1 MMEQKKNIDLTM
13 FKLDDFFSTQED
25 RDEDKKEKVELIDL
39 SLIDDFPE
47 HPFKVQENEDLS
59 KLKESIKDNGVLEPI
74 IVRKKENERYEVIAG
89 HRRKF
94 ASELLGNNFIPCIIR
109 NMSKEEAIVY
119 MVDSNLHRTN
129 ILPSEKAKAY
139 KMKYEALKSQ
149 GKRTDL
155 TLRPVGAK
163 LRTDDLVGE
172 DIGDSGRQVQR
183 YLRLNE
189 LIPELLDMVDN
200 SVLNEKPSIALRPAV
215 EISYLTK
222 DEQEMLLNSIEY
234 SDATPSHA
242 QAIKLRKE
250 SESNGLTEDY
260 IEDLMNEEKPN
271 QVAKIKINENKIKS
285 VMPKNYKVNNME
297 DFIVKA
303 VEYYSK
309 HLSRDRER

>member
-1 MMEQKKNIDLTM
+1 MTEQKKNIDLTT

-25 RDEDKKEKVELIDL
+25 RDEEKKEKVELIDL

-74 IVRKKENERYEVIAG
+74 IVRKKENDRFEIIAG

-94 ASELLGNNFIPCIIR
+94 ASELLGNNFIPCIVR
-109 NMSKEEAIVY
+109 DMSKEEAIVY

-139 KMKYEALKSQ
+139 KMKMEAIKNIKS
-149 GKRTDL
+149 GPMDHNARTRDII
-155 TLRPVGAK
+155 
-163 LRTDDLVGE
+163 GE
-172 DIGDSGRQVQR
+172 ENSESGRQVQR

-200 SVLNEKPSIALRPAV
+200 SVLNEKPIIALRPAV
-215 EISYLTK
+215 ELSYLTK

-250 SESNGLTEDY
+250 SELNGLTEDY
-260 IEDLMNEEKPN
+260 IRDLMKEEKPN
-271 QVAKIKINENKIKS
+271 QVAKIKISENKIKS
-285 VMPKNYKVNNME
+285 VIPKNYKVNNME

>member
-1 MMEQKKNIDLTM
+1 MEQKKNIDLTA

-25 RDEDKKEKVELIDL
+25 RDEEKKEKIELIDL

-59 KLKESIKDNGVLEPI
+59 KLKESIKENGVLEPI
-74 IVRKKENERYEVIAG
+74 IVRPKENNRYEIIAG

-94 ASELLGNNFIPCIIR
+94 ASELLGKDFIPCIVR
-109 NMSKEEAIVY
+109 NITREESIIY

-139 KMKYEALKSQ
+139 KMKMEAIKNIKGGPL
-149 GKRTDL
+149 GHNIRTRDL
-155 TLRPVGAK
+155 L
-163 LRTDDLVGE
+163 GE
-172 DIGDSGRQVQR
+172 ENDESGRQVQR

-200 SVLNEKPSIALRPAV
+200 SVTNEKPAIALRPAV
-215 EISYLTK
+215 ELSYLPK
-222 DEQEMLLNSIEY
+222 EDQKVLLNAIEY

-250 SESNGLTEDY
+250 SESNGLSEDF
-260 IEDLMNEEKPN
+260 IENLMEEEKPN
-271 QVAKIKINENKIKS
+271 QVTKIKISENKIKS
-285 VMPKNYKVNNME
+285 VIPKNYKVNNME

>member
-1 MMEQKKNIDLTM
+1 MMEQKKNIDLTK

-25 RDEDKKEKVELIDL
+25 RDEEKKEKVELIDL

-74 IVRKKENERYEVIAG
+74 IVRKKENDRFEIIAG

-94 ASELLGNNFIPCIIR
+94 ASELLGNNFIPCIVR
-109 NMSKEEAIVY
+109 DTSKEEAIVY

-139 KMKYEALKSQ
+139 KMKMEAIKNIKS
-149 GKRTDL
+149 GPMGHNARTRDII
-155 TLRPVGAK
+155 
-163 LRTDDLVGE
+163 GE
-172 DIGDSGRQVQR
+172 ENSESGRQVKR

-200 SVLNEKPSIALRPAV
+200 SVLNEKPIIALRPAV
-215 EISYLTK
+215 ELSYLTK

-250 SESNGLTEDY
+250 SELNGLTEDY
-260 IEDLMNEEKPN
+260 IRDLMKEEKPN
-271 QVAKIKINENKIKS
+271 QVAKIKISENKIKS
-285 VMPKNYKVNNME
+285 VIPKNYKVNNME

>member
-1 MMEQKKNIDLTM
+1 MEQKKNIDLTT

-25 RDEDKKEKVELIDL
+25 RDEDKKEKVEIIDL

-74 IVRKKENERYEVIAG
+74 IVRKKENNRYEIIAG

-94 ASELLGNNFIPCIIR
+94 ASELLGNNFIPCIVR
-109 NMSKEEAIVY
+109 DMTKEEAIVY

-139 KMKYEALKSQ
+139 KMKMNALKEQ
-149 GKRTDL
+149 GKRNDL
-155 TLRPVGAK
+155 TSSPLATK
-163 LRTDDLVGE
+163 LDTATLVGKE
-172 DIGDSGRQVQR
+172 QGESRDQVYR
-183 YLRLNE
+183 YIKLND
-189 LIPELLDMVDN
+189 LIPKLLDMVDN
-200 SVLNEKPSIALRPAV
+200 SVLNEKPAMALRPAV
-215 EISYLTK
+215 EISYLSK
-222 DEQEMLLNSIEY
+222 DEQEMLFNSIEY

-250 SESNGLTEDY
+250 SELNGLTEEF
-260 IEDLMNEEKPN
+260 IENLMNEEKPN
-271 QVAKIKINENKIKS
+271 QITKIKISENKIKS

-303 VEYYSK
+303 VEYYSR
-309 HLSRDRER
+309 HLNRDRER

>member
-1 MMEQKKNIDLTM
+1 MMEQKKNIDLTT

-25 RDEDKKEKVELIDL
+25 RDEEKKERVELIDL

-74 IVRKKENERYEVIAG
+74 IVRKKENDRFEIIAG

-94 ASELLGNNFIPCIIR
+94 ASELLGNNFIPCIVR
-109 NMSKEEAIVY
+109 DMSKEEAIVY

-139 KMKYEALKSQ
+139 KMKMEAIKNIKS
-149 GKRTDL
+149 GPMGHNARTRDII
-155 TLRPVGAK
+155 
-163 LRTDDLVGE
+163 GE
-172 DIGDSGRQVQR
+172 ENSESGRQVQR

-200 SVLNEKPSIALRPAV
+200 SVLNEKPIIALRPAV
-215 EISYLTK
+215 ELSYLTK

-250 SESNGLTEDY
+250 SELNGLTEDY
-260 IEDLMNEEKPN
+260 IRDLIKEEKPN
-271 QVAKIKINENKIKS
+271 QVAKIKISENKIKS
-285 VMPKNYKVNNME
+285 VIPKNYKINNME

>member
-1 MMEQKKNIDLTM
+1 MEQKKNIDLTA

-25 RDEDKKEKVELIDL
+25 RDEEKKEKIELIDL

-59 KLKESIKDNGVLEPI
+59 KLKESIKENGVLEPI
-74 IVRKKENERYEVIAG
+74 IVRPKENNRYEIIAG

-94 ASELLGNNFIPCIIR
+94 ASELLGKDFIPCIVR
-109 NMSKEEAIVY
+109 NMTREESIIY

-129 ILPSEKAKAY
+129 ILPSEKATAY
-139 KMKYEALKSQ
+139 KMKMEAIKNIKGGPL
-149 GKRTDL
+149 GHNIRTRDL
-155 TLRPVGAK
+155 L
-163 LRTDDLVGE
+163 GE
-172 DIGDSGRQVQR
+172 ENDESGRQVQR

-200 SVLNEKPSIALRPAV
+200 SVTNEKPAIALRPAV
-215 EISYLTK
+215 ELSYLPK
-222 DEQEMLLNSIEY
+222 EDQKVLLNAIEY

-250 SESNGLTEDY
+250 SESNGLSEDF
-260 IEDLMNEEKPN
+260 IENLMEEEKPN
-271 QVAKIKINENKIKS
+271 QVTKIKISENKIKS
-285 VMPKNYKVNNME
+285 VIPKNYKVNNME

>member
-1 MMEQKKNIDLTM
+1 MEQKKNIDLTT

-25 RDEDKKEKVELIDL
+25 RDEDKKEKVEIIDL

-74 IVRKKENERYEVIAG
+74 IVRKKENNRYEIIAG

-94 ASELLGNNFIPCIIR
+94 ASELLGNNFIPCIVR
-109 NMSKEEAIVY
+109 DMTKEEAIVY

-139 KMKYEALKSQ
+139 KMKMNALKAQ
-149 GKRTDL
+149 GKRNDL
-155 TLRPVGAK
+155 TSSPLATK
-163 LRTDDLVGE
+163 LDTATLVGKE
-172 DIGDSGRQVQR
+172 QGESRDQVYR
-183 YLRLNE
+183 YIKLND
-189 LIPELLDMVDN
+189 LIPELLEMVDN

-215 EISYLTK
+215 EISYLSK
-222 DEQEMLLNSIEY
+222 DEQEMLFNSIEY

-250 SESNGLTEDY
+250 SELNGLTEEF
-260 IEDLMNEEKPN
+260 IENLMNEEKPN
-271 QVAKIKINENKIKS
+271 QITKIKISENKIKS

-303 VEYYSK
+303 VEYYSR
-309 HLSRDRER
+309 HLNRDRER

>member
-1 MMEQKKNIDLTM
+1 MEQKKNIDLTT

-25 RDEDKKEKVELIDL
+25 RDEDKKEKVEIIDL

-74 IVRKKENERYEVIAG
+74 IVRKKENNRYEIIAG

-94 ASELLGNNFIPCIIR
+94 ASELLGNNFIPCIVR
-109 NMSKEEAIVY
+109 DMTKEEAIVY

-139 KMKYEALKSQ
+139 KMKMNALKAQ
-149 GKRTDL
+149 GKRNDL
-155 TLRPVGAK
+155 TSSPLATK
-163 LRTDDLVGE
+163 LDTATLVGKE
-172 DIGDSGRQVQR
+172 QGESRDQVYR
-183 YLRLNE
+183 YIKLND
-189 LIPELLDMVDN
+189 LIPELLEMVDN

-215 EISYLTK
+215 EISYLSK
-222 DEQEMLLNSIEY
+222 DEQEMLFNSIEY

-250 SESNGLTEDY
+250 SELNGLTEEF
-260 IEDLMNEEKPN
+260 IEILMNEEKPN
-271 QVAKIKINENKIKS
+271 QITKIKISENKIKS

-303 VEYYSK
+303 VEYYSR
-309 HLSRDRER
+309 HLNRDRER

>member
-1 MMEQKKNIDLTM
+1 MEPKKNIDLTT

-25 RDEDKKEKVELIDL
+25 RDEDKKEKVEIIDL

-74 IVRKKENERYEVIAG
+74 IVRKKENNRYEIIAG

-94 ASELLGNNFIPCIIR
+94 ASELLGNNFIPCIVR
-109 NMSKEEAIVY
+109 DMTKEEAIVY
-119 MVDSNLHRTN
+119 MVDSNLHRSN

-139 KMKYEALKSQ
+139 KMKMNAIKNIKCGPL
-149 GKRTDL
+149 GHNARTRDIL
-155 TLRPVGAK
+155 
-163 LRTDDLVGE
+163 GE
-172 DIGDSGRQVQR
+172 ENSESGRQVQR

-189 LIPELLDMVDN
+189 LIPELLEMVDN

-215 EISYLTK
+215 EISYLSK
-222 DEQEMLLNSIEY
+222 DEQEMLFNSIEY

-250 SESNGLTEDY
+250 SELNGLTEEF
-260 IEDLMNEEKPN
+260 IENLMNEEKPN
-271 QVAKIKINENKIKS
+271 QITKIKISENKIKS

-303 VEYYSK
+303 VEYYSR
-309 HLSRDRER
+309 HLNRDRER

>member
-1 MMEQKKNIDLTM
+1 MEQKKNIDLTA

-25 RDEDKKEKVELIDL
+25 RDEDKKEKVEIIDL

-47 HPFKVQENEDLS
+47 HPFKVQENEDLL

-74 IVRKKENERYEVIAG
+74 IVRKKENNRYEIIAG

-94 ASELLGNNFIPCIIR
+94 ASELLGNNFIPCIVR
-109 NMSKEEAIVY
+109 DMTKEEAIVY

-139 KMKYEALKSQ
+139 KMKMNALKAQ
-149 GKRTDL
+149 GKRNDL
-155 TLRPVGAK
+155 TSSPLATK
-163 LRTDDLVGE
+163 LDTATLVGKE
-172 DIGDSGRQVQR
+172 QGESRDQVYR
-183 YLRLNE
+183 YIKLND
-189 LIPELLDMVDN
+189 LIPELLEMVDN

-215 EISYLTK
+215 EISYLSK
-222 DEQEMLLNSIEY
+222 DEQEMLFNSIEY

-250 SESNGLTEDY
+250 SELNGLTE
-260 IEDLMNEEKPN
+260 EFVENLMNEEKPN
-271 QVAKIKINENKIKS
+271 QITKIKISENKIKS

-303 VEYYSK
+303 VEYYSR
-309 HLSRDRER
+309 HLNRDRER

>member
-1 MMEQKKNIDLTM
+1 MMEQKKNIDLTT

-25 RDEDKKEKVELIDL
+25 RDEEKKEKVELIDL

-74 IVRKKENERYEVIAG
+74 IVRKKENDRFEIIAG

-94 ASELLGNNFIPCIIR
+94 AFELLGNNFIPCIVR
-109 NMSKEEAIVY
+109 DMSKEEAIVY

-139 KMKYEALKSQ
+139 KMKMEAIKNIKS
-149 GKRTDL
+149 GPMGHNARTRDII
-155 TLRPVGAK
+155 
-163 LRTDDLVGE
+163 GE
-172 DIGDSGRQVQR
+172 ENSESGRQVQR

-189 LIPELLDMVDN
+189 LIPKLLDMVDN
-200 SVLNEKPSIALRPAV
+200 SVLNEKPIIALRPAV
-215 EISYLTK
+215 ELSYLTK

-250 SESNGLTEDY
+250 SELNGLTEDY
-260 IEDLMNEEKPN
+260 IRDLMKEEKPN
-271 QVAKIKINENKIKS
+271 QVAKIKISENKIKS
-285 VMPKNYKVNNME
+285 VIPKNYKVNNME

>member
-1 MMEQKKNIDLTM
+1 MEQKKNIDLTT

-25 RDEDKKEKVELIDL
+25 RDEDKKEKVEIIDL

-74 IVRKKENERYEVIAG
+74 IVRKKENNRYEIIAG

-94 ASELLGNNFIPCIIR
+94 ASELLGNNFIPCIVR
-109 NMSKEEAIVY
+109 DMTKEEAIVY

-139 KMKYEALKSQ
+139 KMKMNALKAQ
-149 GKRTDL
+149 GKRNDL
-155 TLRPVGAK
+155 TSSPLVTK
-163 LRTDDLVGE
+163 LDTATLVGKE
-172 DIGDSGRQVQR
+172 QGESRDQVYR
-183 YLRLNE
+183 YIKLND

-200 SVLNEKPSIALRPAV
+200 SVLNEKPAIALRPAV
-215 EISYLTK
+215 EISYLSK
-222 DEQEMLLNSIEY
+222 DEQEMLFNSIEY

-250 SESNGLTEDY
+250 SELNGLTEEF
-260 IEDLMNEEKPN
+260 IENLMNEEKPN
-271 QVAKIKINENKIKS
+271 QITKIKISENKIKS

-303 VEYYSK
+303 VEYYSR
-309 HLSRDRER
+309 HLNRDRER

>member
-1 MMEQKKNIDLTM
+1 MEQKKNIDLTT

-25 RDEDKKEKVELIDL
+25 RDEDKKEKVEIIDL

-74 IVRKKENERYEVIAG
+74 IVRKKENNRYEIIAG

-94 ASELLGNNFIPCIIR
+94 ASELLGNNFIPCIVR
-109 NMSKEEAIVY
+109 NMTKEEAIVY

-139 KMKYEALKSQ
+139 KMKMNALKAQ
-149 GKRTDL
+149 GKRNDL
-155 TLRPVGAK
+155 TSSPLATK
-163 LRTDDLVGE
+163 LDTATLVGKE
-172 DIGDSGRQVQR
+172 QGESRDQVYR
-183 YLRLNE
+183 YIKLND
-189 LIPELLDMVDN
+189 LIPELLEMVDN
-200 SVLNEKPSIALRPAV
+200 SVLNEKPSIAFRPAV
-215 EISYLTK
+215 EISYLSK
-222 DEQEMLLNSIEY
+222 DEQEMLFNSIEY

-250 SESNGLTEDY
+250 SELNGLTEEF
-260 IEDLMNEEKPN
+260 IENLMNEEKPN
-271 QVAKIKINENKIKS
+271 QITKIKISENKIKS

-303 VEYYSK
+303 VEYYSR
-309 HLSRDRER
+309 HLNRDRER

>member
-1 MMEQKKNIDLTM
+1 MEQKKNIDLTT

-25 RDEDKKEKVELIDL
+25 RDEDKKEKVEIIDL

-47 HPFKVQENEDLS
+47 HPFKVQENEDLL

-74 IVRKKENERYEVIAG
+74 IVRKKENNRYEIIAG

-94 ASELLGNNFIPCIIR
+94 ASELLGNNFIPCIVR
-109 NMSKEEAIVY
+109 DMTKEEAIVY

-139 KMKYEALKSQ
+139 KMKMNALKAQ
-149 GKRTDL
+149 GKRNDL
-155 TLRPVGAK
+155 TSSPLATK
-163 LRTDDLVGE
+163 LDTATLVGKE
-172 DIGDSGRQVQR
+172 QGESRDQVYR
-183 YLRLNE
+183 YIKLND
-189 LIPELLDMVDN
+189 LIPELLEMVDN

-215 EISYLTK
+215 EISYLSK
-222 DEQEMLLNSIEY
+222 DEQEMLFNSIEY

-250 SESNGLTEDY
+250 SELNGLTEEF
-260 IEDLMNEEKPN
+260 IENLMNEEKPN
-271 QVAKIKINENKIKS
+271 QITKIKISENKIKS

-303 VEYYSK
+303 VEYYSR
-309 HLSRDRER
+309 HLNRDRER

>member
-1 MMEQKKNIDLTM
+1 MEQKKNIDLTA

-25 RDEDKKEKVELIDL
+25 RDEEKKEKIELIDL

-59 KLKESIKDNGVLEPI
+59 KLKESIKENGVLEPI
-74 IVRKKENERYEVIAG
+74 IVRPKENNRYEIIAG

-94 ASELLGNNFIPCIIR
+94 ASELLGKDFIPCIVR
-109 NMSKEEAIVY
+109 NMTREESIIY

-139 KMKYEALKSQ
+139 KMKMEAIKNIKGGPL
-149 GKRTDL
+149 GHNIRTRDVL
-155 TLRPVGAK
+155 
-163 LRTDDLVGE
+163 GE
-172 DIGDSGRQVQR
+172 ENDESGRQVQR

-200 SVLNEKPSIALRPAV
+200 SVTNEKPAIALRPAV
-215 EISYLTK
+215 ELSYLPK
-222 DEQEMLLNSIEY
+222 EDQKVLLNAIEY

-250 SESNGLTEDY
+250 SESNGLSEDF
-260 IEDLMNEEKPN
+260 IENLMEEEKPN
-271 QVAKIKINENKIKS
+271 QVTKIKISENKIKS
-285 VMPKNYKVNNME
+285 VIPKNYKVNNME

>member
-1 MMEQKKNIDLTM
+1 MEQKKNIDLTT

-25 RDEDKKEKVELIDL
+25 RDEDKKEKVEIIDL

-74 IVRKKENERYEVIAG
+74 IVRKKENNRYEIIAG

-94 ASELLGNNFIPCIIR
+94 ASELLGNNFIPCIVR
-109 NMSKEEAIVY
+109 DMTKEEAIVY

-139 KMKYEALKSQ
+139 KMKMNALKAQ
-149 GKRTDL
+149 GKRNDL
-155 TLRPVGAK
+155 TSSPLATK
-163 LRTDDLVGE
+163 LDTATLVGKE
-172 DIGDSGRQVQR
+172 QGESRDQVYR
-183 YLRLNE
+183 YIKLND
-189 LIPELLDMVDN
+189 LIPELLEMVDN
-200 SVLNEKPSIALRPAV
+200 SVLNKKPSIALRPAV
-215 EISYLTK
+215 EISYLSK
-222 DEQEMLLNSIEY
+222 DEQEMLFNSIEY

-250 SESNGLTEDY
+250 SELNGLTEEF
-260 IEDLMNEEKPN
+260 IENLMNEEKPN
-271 QVAKIKINENKIKS
+271 QITKIKISENKIKS

-303 VEYYSK
+303 VEYYSR
-309 HLSRDRER
+309 HLNRDRER

>member
-1 MMEQKKNIDLTM
+1 MEQKKNVDLTT

-25 RDEDKKEKVELIDL
+25 RDEDKKEKVEIIDL

-74 IVRKKENERYEVIAG
+74 IVRKKENNRYEIIAG

-94 ASELLGNNFIPCIIR
+94 ASELLGNNFIPCIVR
-109 NMSKEEAIVY
+109 NMTKEEAIVY

-139 KMKYEALKSQ
+139 KMKMNALKAQ
-149 GKRTDL
+149 GKRNDL
-155 TLRPVGAK
+155 TSSPLATK
-163 LRTDDLVGE
+163 LDTATLVGKE
-172 DIGDSGRQVQR
+172 QGESRDQVYR
-183 YLRLNE
+183 YIKLND
-189 LIPELLDMVDN
+189 LIPELLEMVDN

-215 EISYLTK
+215 EISYLSK
-222 DEQEMLLNSIEY
+222 DEQEMLFNSIEY

-250 SESNGLTEDY
+250 SELNGLTEEF
-260 IEDLMNEEKPN
+260 IENLMNEEKPN
-271 QVAKIKINENKIKS
+271 QITKIKISENKIKS

-303 VEYYSK
+303 VEYYSR
-309 HLSRDRER
+309 HLNRDRER

>member
-1 MMEQKKNIDLTM
+1 MEQKKNIDLTT
-13 FKLDDFFSTQED
+13 FKLDDLFSTQED
-25 RDEDKKEKVELIDL
+25 RDEDKKEKVEIIDL

-74 IVRKKENERYEVIAG
+74 IVRKKENNRYEIIAG

-94 ASELLGNNFIPCIIR
+94 ASELLGNNFIPCIVR
-109 NMSKEEAIVY
+109 DMTKEEAIVY

-139 KMKYEALKSQ
+139 KMKMNALKAQ
-149 GKRTDL
+149 GKRNDL
-155 TLRPVGAK
+155 TSSPLATK
-163 LRTDDLVGE
+163 LDTATLVGKE
-172 DIGDSGRQVQR
+172 QGESRDQVYR
-183 YLRLNE
+183 YIKLND

-200 SVLNEKPSIALRPAV
+200 SVLNEKPAIALRPAV
-215 EISYLTK
+215 EISYLSK
-222 DEQEMLLNSIEY
+222 DEQEMLFNSIEY

-250 SESNGLTEDY
+250 SELNGLTEEF
-260 IEDLMNEEKPN
+260 IENLMSEEKPN
-271 QVAKIKINENKIKS
+271 QITKIKISENKIKS

-303 VEYYSK
+303 VEYYSR
-309 HLSRDRER
+309 HLNRDRER

>member
-1 MMEQKKNIDLTM
+1 MEQKKNIDLTT

-25 RDEDKKEKVELIDL
+25 RDEDKKEKVEIIDL

-74 IVRKKENERYEVIAG
+74 IVRKKENNRYEIIAG

-94 ASELLGNNFIPCIIR
+94 ASELLGNNFIPCIVR
-109 NMSKEEAIVY
+109 DMTKEEAIVY
-119 MVDSNLHRTN
+119 MVDSNLHRSN

-139 KMKYEALKSQ
+139 KMKMNAIKNIKGGPLVHNA
-149 GKRTDL
+149 RTRDIL
-155 TLRPVGAK
+155 
-163 LRTDDLVGE
+163 GE
-172 DIGDSGRQVQR
+172 ENSESGRQVQR

-189 LIPELLDMVDN
+189 LIPELLKIVDN

-215 EISYLTK
+215 EISYLSK
-222 DEQEMLLNSIEY
+222 DEQEMLFNSIEY

-250 SESNGLTEDY
+250 SELNGLTGEF
-260 IEDLMNEEKPN
+260 IENLMNEEKPN
-271 QVAKIKINENKIKS
+271 QITKIKISENKIKS

-303 VEYYSK
+303 VEYYSR
-309 HLSRDRER
+309 HLNRDRER

>member
-1 MMEQKKNIDLTM
+1 MTEQKKNIDLTT

-25 RDEDKKEKVELIDL
+25 RDEEKKEKVELIDL

-74 IVRKKENERYEVIAG
+74 IVRKKENDRFEIIAG

-94 ASELLGNNFIPCIIR
+94 ASELLGNNFIPCIVR
-109 NMSKEEAIVY
+109 DMSKEEAIVY

-139 KMKYEALKSQ
+139 KMKMEAIKNIKS
-149 GKRTDL
+149 GPMGHNARTRDII
-155 TLRPVGAK
+155 
-163 LRTDDLVGE
+163 GE
-172 DIGDSGRQVQR
+172 ENSESGRQVQR

-200 SVLNEKPSIALRPAV
+200 SVLNEKPIIALRPAV
-215 EISYLTK
+215 ELSYLTK

-250 SESNGLTEDY
+250 SELNGLTEDY
-260 IEDLMNEEKPN
+260 IRDLMKEEKPN
-271 QVAKIKINENKIKS
+271 QVAKIKISENKIKS
-285 VMPKNYKVNNME
+285 VIPKNYKVNNME

>member
-1 MMEQKKNIDLTM
+1 MEQKKNIDLTT

-25 RDEDKKEKVELIDL
+25 RDEDKKEKVEIIDL

-74 IVRKKENERYEVIAG
+74 IVRKKENNRYEIIAG

-94 ASELLGNNFIPCIIR
+94 ASELLGNNFIPCIVR
-109 NMSKEEAIVY
+109 DMTKEEAIVY

-139 KMKYEALKSQ
+139 KMKMNALKAQ
-149 GKRTDL
+149 GKRNDL
-155 TLRPVGAK
+155 TSSPLATK
-163 LRTDDLVGE
+163 LDTATLVGKE
-172 DIGDSGRQVQR
+172 QGESRDQVYR
-183 YLRLNE
+183 YIKLND

-215 EISYLTK
+215 EISYLSK
-222 DEQEMLLNSIEY
+222 DEQEMLFNSIEY

-250 SESNGLTEDY
+250 SELNGLTEEF
-260 IEDLMNEEKPN
+260 IENLMNEEKPN
-271 QVAKIKINENKIKS
+271 QITKIKISENKIKS

-303 VEYYSK
+303 VEYYSR
-309 HLSRDRER
+309 HLNRDRER

>member
-1 MMEQKKNIDLTM
+1 MEQKKNIDLTT

-25 RDEDKKEKVELIDL
+25 RDEDKKEKVEIIDL

-74 IVRKKENERYEVIAG
+74 IVRKKENNRYEIIAG

-94 ASELLGNNFIPCIIR
+94 ASELLGNNFIPCIVR
-109 NMSKEEAIVY
+109 DMTKEEEIVY

-139 KMKYEALKSQ
+139 KMKMNALKAQ
-149 GKRTDL
+149 GKRNDL
-155 TLRPVGAK
+155 TSSPLATK
-163 LRTDDLVGE
+163 LDTATLVGKE
-172 DIGDSGRQVQR
+172 QGESRDQVYR
-183 YLRLNE
+183 YIKLND
-189 LIPELLDMVDN
+189 LIPELLEMVDN

-215 EISYLTK
+215 EISYLSK
-222 DEQEMLLNSIEY
+222 DEQEMLFNSIEY

-250 SESNGLTEDY
+250 SELNGLTEEF
-260 IEDLMNEEKPN
+260 IENLMNEEKPN
-271 QVAKIKINENKIKS
+271 QITKIKISENKIKS

-303 VEYYSK
+303 VEYYSR
-309 HLSRDRER
+309 HLNRDRER

>member
-1 MMEQKKNIDLTM
+1 MMEQKKNIDLTT

-25 RDEDKKEKVELIDL
+25 RDEEKKEKVELIDL

-74 IVRKKENERYEVIAG
+74 IVRKKENDRFEIIAG

-94 ASELLGNNFIPCIIR
+94 ASELLGNNFIPCIVR
-109 NMSKEEAIVY
+109 DMSKEEAIVY

-139 KMKYEALKSQ
+139 KMKMEAIKNIKS
-149 GKRTDL
+149 GPMGHNARTRDII
-155 TLRPVGAK
+155 
-163 LRTDDLVGE
+163 GE
-172 DIGDSGRQVQR
+172 ENSESGRQVQR

-189 LIPELLDMVDN
+189 LIPKLLDMVDN
-200 SVLNEKPSIALRPAV
+200 SVLNEKPIIALRPAV
-215 EISYLTK
+215 ELSYLTK

-250 SESNGLTEDY
+250 SELNGLTEDY
-260 IEDLMNEEKPN
+260 IRDLMKEEKPN
-271 QVAKIKINENKIKS
+271 QVAKIKISENKIKS
-285 VMPKNYKVNNME
+285 VIPKNYKVNNME

>member
-1 MMEQKKNIDLTM
+1 MEQKKNIDLTT

-25 RDEDKKEKVELIDL
+25 RDEDKKEKVEIIDL

-74 IVRKKENERYEVIAG
+74 IVRKKENNRYEIIAG

-94 ASELLGNNFIPCIIR
+94 ASELLGNNFIPCIVR
-109 NMSKEEAIVY
+109 DMTKEEAIVY
-119 MVDSNLHRTN
+119 MVDSNLHRSN

-139 KMKYEALKSQ
+139 KMKMKAIKNIKGGPLVHNA
-149 GKRTDL
+149 RTRDIL
-155 TLRPVGAK
+155 
-163 LRTDDLVGE
+163 GE
-172 DIGDSGRQVQR
+172 ENSESGRQVQR

-189 LIPELLDMVDN
+189 LIPELLKIVDN

-215 EISYLTK
+215 EISYLSK
-222 DEQEMLLNSIEY
+222 DEQEMLFNSIEY

-250 SESNGLTEDY
+250 SELNGLTGEF
-260 IEDLMNEEKPN
+260 IENLMNEEKPN
-271 QVAKIKINENKIKS
+271 QITKIKISENKIKS

-303 VEYYSK
+303 VEYYSR
-309 HLSRDRER
+309 HLNRDRER

>member
-1 MMEQKKNIDLTM
+1 MMEQKKNIDLTT

-25 RDEDKKEKVELIDL
+25 RDEEKKERVELIDL

-74 IVRKKENERYEVIAG
+74 IVRKKENDRFEIIAG

-94 ASELLGNNFIPCIIR
+94 ASELLGNNFIPCIVR
-109 NMSKEEAIVY
+109 DMSKEEAIVY

-139 KMKYEALKSQ
+139 KMKMEAIKNIKS
-149 GKRTDL
+149 GPMGHNARTRDII
-155 TLRPVGAK
+155 
-163 LRTDDLVGE
+163 GE
-172 DIGDSGRQVQR
+172 ENSESGRQVQR

-200 SVLNEKPSIALRPAV
+200 SVLNEKPIIALRPAV
-215 EISYLTK
+215 ELSYLTK

-250 SESNGLTEDY
+250 SELNGLTEDY
-260 IEDLMNEEKPN
+260 IRDLIKEEKPN
-271 QVAKIKINENKIKS
+271 QVAKIIISENKIKS
-285 VMPKNYKVNNME
+285 VIPKNYKINNME

>member
-1 MMEQKKNIDLTM
+1 MMEQKKNIDLTT

-25 RDEDKKEKVELIDL
+25 RDEEKKEKVELINL

-59 KLKESIKDNGVLEPI
+59 KLKESIKENGVLEPI
-74 IVRKKENERYEVIAG
+74 IVRKKENDRYEIIAG

-94 ASELLGNNFIPCIIR
+94 ASELLGKDFIPCIVR
-109 NMSKEEAIVY
+109 DMSKEEAIVY

-139 KMKYEALKSQ
+139 KMKMEALKNIS
-149 GKRTDL
+149 GGPLGHNTRTRDII
-155 TLRPVGAK
+155 
-163 LRTDDLVGE
+163 GE
-172 DIGDSGRQVQR
+172 ENSESGRQVQR

-189 LIPELLDMVDN
+189 LIPELLVMVDN
-200 SVLNEKPSIALRPAV
+200 SVLNEKPVIALRPAV

-222 DEQEMLLNSIEY
+222 DEQEMLLASIEY

-260 IEDLMNEEKPN
+260 IENLMNEEKPN
-271 QVAKIKINENKIKS
+271 QVAKIKISENKIRS
-285 VMPKNYKVNNME
+285 VIPKNYKVNNME

>member
-1 MMEQKKNIDLTM
+1 MEQKKNIDLTT

-25 RDEDKKEKVELIDL
+25 RDEDKKEKVEIIDL

-74 IVRKKENERYEVIAG
+74 IVRKKENNRYEIIAG

-94 ASELLGNNFIPCIIR
+94 ASELLGNNFIPCIVR
-109 NMSKEEAIVY
+109 DMTKEEAIVY

-139 KMKYEALKSQ
+139 KMKMNALKAQ
-149 GKRTDL
+149 GKRNDL
-155 TLRPVGAK
+155 TSSPLATK
-163 LRTDDLVGE
+163 LDTATLVGKE
-172 DIGDSGRQVQR
+172 QGESRDQVYR
-183 YLRLNE
+183 YIKLND
-189 LIPELLDMVDN
+189 LIPELLEMVDN

-215 EISYLTK
+215 EISYLSK
-222 DEQEMLLNSIEY
+222 DEQEMLFNSIEY

-250 SESNGLTEDY
+250 SELNGLTEEF
-260 IEDLMNEEKPN
+260 IENLMNEEKPN
-271 QVAKIKINENKIKS
+271 QITKIKISENKIKS

-303 VEYYSK
+303 VEYYSR
-309 HLSRDRER
+309 H

>member
-1 MMEQKKNIDLTM
+1 MMEQKKNIDLTT

-25 RDEDKKEKVELIDL
+25 RDEEKKEKVELIDL

-74 IVRKKENERYEVIAG
+74 IVRKKENDRFEIIAG

-94 ASELLGNNFIPCIIR
+94 ASELLGNNFIPCIVR
-109 NMSKEEAIVY
+109 DTSKEEAIVY

-139 KMKYEALKSQ
+139 KMKMEAIKNIKS
-149 GKRTDL
+149 GPMGHNARTRDII
-155 TLRPVGAK
+155 
-163 LRTDDLVGE
+163 GE
-172 DIGDSGRQVQR
+172 ENSESGRQVKR

-200 SVLNEKPSIALRPAV
+200 SVLNEKPIIALRPAV
-215 EISYLTK
+215 ELSYLTK

-250 SESNGLTEDY
+250 SELNGLTEDY
-260 IEDLMNEEKPN
+260 IRDLMKEEKPN
-271 QVAKIKINENKIKS
+271 QVAKIKISENKIKS
-285 VMPKNYKVNNME
+285 VIPKNYKVNNME

>member
-1 MMEQKKNIDLTM
+1 MEQKKNIDLTT

-25 RDEDKKEKVELIDL
+25 RDENKKEKVEIIDL

-74 IVRKKENERYEVIAG
+74 IVRKKENNRYEIIAG

-94 ASELLGNNFIPCIIR
+94 ASELLGNNFIPCIVR
-109 NMSKEEAIVY
+109 DMTKEEAIVY

-139 KMKYEALKSQ
+139 KMKINALKAQ
-149 GKRTDL
+149 GKRNDL
-155 TLRPVGAK
+155 TSSPLATK
-163 LRTDDLVGE
+163 LDTATLVGKE
-172 DIGDSGRQVQR
+172 QGESRDQVYR
-183 YLRLNE
+183 YIKLND
-189 LIPELLDMVDN
+189 LIPELLEMVDN

-215 EISYLTK
+215 EISYLSK
-222 DEQEMLLNSIEY
+222 DEQEMLFNSIEY

-242 QAIKLRKE
+242 QAIKLRKK
-250 SESNGLTEDY
+250 SELNGLTEEF
-260 IEDLMNEEKPN
+260 IENLMNEEKPN
-271 QVAKIKINENKIKS
+271 QITKIKISENKIKS

-303 VEYYSK
+303 VEYYSR
-309 HLSRDRER
+309 HLNRDRER

>member
-1 MMEQKKNIDLTM
+1 MEQKKNIDLTT

-25 RDEDKKEKVELIDL
+25 RDEDKKEKVEIIDL

-74 IVRKKENERYEVIAG
+74 IVRKKENNRYEIIAG

-94 ASELLGNNFIPCIIR
+94 ASELLGNNFIPCIVR
-109 NMSKEEAIVY
+109 DMTKEEAIVY

-139 KMKYEALKSQ
+139 KMKMNALKAQ
-149 GKRTDL
+149 GKRNDL
-155 TLRPVGAK
+155 TSSPLATK
-163 LRTDDLVGE
+163 LDTATLVGKE
-172 DIGDSGRQVQR
+172 QGESRDQVYR
-183 YLRLNE
+183 YIKLND
-189 LIPELLDMVDN
+189 LIPELLEMVDN

-215 EISYLTK
+215 EISYLSK
-222 DEQEMLLNSIEY
+222 DEQEMLFNSIEY

-250 SESNGLTEDY
+250 SELNGLTEEF
-260 IEDLMNEEKPN
+260 IENLMNEEKPN
-271 QVAKIKINENKIKS
+271 QITKIKISENKIKS
-285 VMPKNYKVNNME
+285 VLPKNYKVNNME

-303 VEYYSK
+303 VEYYSR
-309 HLSRDRER
+309 HLNRDRER

>member
-1 MMEQKKNIDLTM
+1 MGQKKNIDLTT

-25 RDEDKKEKVELIDL
+25 RDENKKEKVEIIDL

-59 KLKESIKDNGVLEPI
+59 KLKESIKDTGVLEPI
-74 IVRKKENERYEVIAG
+74 IVRKKENNRYEIIAG

-94 ASELLGNNFIPCIIR
+94 ASELLGNNFIPCIVR
-109 NMSKEEAIVY
+109 DMTKEEAIVY

-139 KMKYEALKSQ
+139 KMKINALKAQ
-149 GKRTDL
+149 GKRNDL
-155 TLRPVGAK
+155 TSSPLATK
-163 LRTDDLVGE
+163 LDTATLVGKE
-172 DIGDSGRQVQR
+172 QGESRDQVYR
-183 YLRLNE
+183 YIKLND
-189 LIPELLDMVDN
+189 LIPELLEMVDN

-215 EISYLTK
+215 EISYLSK
-222 DEQEMLLNSIEY
+222 DEQEMLFNSIEY

-242 QAIKLRKE
+242 QAIKLRKK
-250 SESNGLTEDY
+250 SELNGLTEEF
-260 IEDLMNEEKPN
+260 IENLMNEEKPN
-271 QVAKIKINENKIKS
+271 QITKIKISENKIKS

-303 VEYYSK
+303 VEYYSR
-309 HLSRDRER
+309 HLNRDRER

>member
-1 MMEQKKNIDLTM
+1 MEQKKNIDLTT

-25 RDEDKKEKVELIDL
+25 RDEDKKEKVEIIDL

-74 IVRKKENERYEVIAG
+74 IVRKKENNRYEIIAG

-94 ASELLGNNFIPCIIR
+94 ASELLGNNFIPCIVR
-109 NMSKEEAIVY
+109 DMTKEEAIVY

-139 KMKYEALKSQ
+139 KMKMNALKAQ
-149 GKRTDL
+149 GKRNDL
-155 TLRPVGAK
+155 TSSPLATK
-163 LRTDDLVGE
+163 LDTATLVGKE
-172 DIGDSGRQVQR
+172 QGESRDQVYR
-183 YLRLNE
+183 YIKLND
-189 LIPELLDMVDN
+189 LIPELLEMVDN

-215 EISYLTK
+215 EISYLSK
-222 DEQEMLLNSIEY
+222 DEQEMLFNSIEY

-250 SESNGLTEDY
+250 SELNGLTEEFIDN
-260 IEDLMNEEKPN
+260 LMNEEKPN
-271 QVAKIKINENKIKS
+271 QITKIKISENKIKS

-303 VEYYSK
+303 VEYYSR
-309 HLSRDRER
+309 HLNRDRER